1 MTLVPRG
8 VLDWLLEPSDPG
20 VRYFTLRD
28 LLGAPA
34 DDPEVRAARRATV
47 RRPPVKPILDAM
59 QAEGFWVKPGGG
71 YSPKYTGT
79 AWQVIFL
86 GQFGA
91 DGDDRRVKR
100 AADYVLDHSRTSLGA
115 FSATSA
121 DATPTPVGIVHCL
134 QGNLGASL
142 LELGFGDDP
151 RLREAID
158 WAARSITGEGIAP
171 ARSKAEVRFY
181 RSGTSAPGFCCS
193 ANNHMPCAWG
203 AIPALD
209 ALSRVPA
216 RSRTGP
222 IRRAMKAGTDFL
234 LRYNPAE
241 ANYPM
246 GWSGGP
252 MRGLVAPKPQAPRPR
267 GERGAKPN
275 GSWFKFGYPM
285 GYVTDVLRNAE
296 VLVALGKGRERK
308 LRPLA
313 ELILSKRDAEGR
325 WPLEYSYQGKTWFDL
340 GPKRAPNKWVTVRAL
355 RALKGMGVEV

>member
-1 MTLVPRG
+1 MTLVPRS
-8 VLDWLLEPSDPG
+8 VLDWLLEPADPG
-20 VRYFTLRD
+20 VRHFTLRD

-47 RRPPVKPILDAM
+47 RHPPVKPILDAM

-79 AWQVIFL
+79 VWQVIFL
-86 GQFGA
+86 GQFAA

-115 FSATSA
+115 FSATST
-121 DATPTPVGIVHCL
+121 DATPTTAGMIHCL

-142 LELGFGDDP
+142 LELGFGNDP

-158 WAARSITGEGIAP
+158 WAARTITGEGIAP
-171 ARSKAEVRFY
+171 AQSKAKVRFY

-193 ANNHMPCAWG
+193 ANNHKPCAWG

-209 ALSRVPA
+209 ALSRVPT

-222 IRRAMKAGTDFL
+222 MRRAIAVGVAFL
-234 LRYNPAE
+234 LRYDPAQ

-246 GWSGGP
+246 GWGT
-252 MRGLVAPKPQAPRPR
+252 
-267 GERGAKPN
+267 KPN

-285 GYVTDVLRNAE
+285 GYVTDALRNAE

-313 ELILSKRDAEGR
+313 ELILSKRDREGR